1 MKQFWK
7 GGNLHSYFCAFHQGG
22 RERKRQREIESRE
35 RKGER
40 NEKERATESEKD
52 LTMNKIKPERYQ
64 KLI

>member
-1 MKQFWK
+1 MKPFWK
-7 GGNLHSYFCAFHQGG
+7 GENLHSYFCSFHRGG

-52 LTMNKIKPERYQ
+52 SMRNKIKPERYQ